1 MYAVLST
8 WTEVIIWQ
16 SRHSSETETETRVES
31 SSSSV
36 RMCRQ
41 SFARQRHSVCLFLSL
56 DPRQS
61 GKRSSLIE
69 SIELRITNIL
79 KSRNA
84 ALVSL
89 GIIVQYFRIT
99 RVRLRVMLM
108 LMLTLMLMLGEIFP
122 TVRTASHSAFGIRS
136 LTVVT
141 SREHPQNFSS
151 QTFALY
157 TVQSSRACEIEP
169 HFSYECGS
177 KQKLMSF
184 ESCTRDLIVSVLCTL
199 LMMSNKKGDLY
210 SEQSIHLRCV

>member
-1 MYAVLST
+1 MSGCAGS
-8 WTEVIIWQ
+8 
-16 SRHSSETETETRVES
+16 
-31 SSSSV
+31 
-36 RMCRQ
+36 

-99 RVRLRVMLM
+99 RVRLRVMRM

-122 TVRTASHSAFGIRS
+122 TVRTAFAFGIRHS
-136 LTVVT
+136 LSD
-141 SREHPQNFSS
+141 SRDIPRYPQNFSS

-169 HFSYECGS
+169 HFSMA
-177 KQKLMSF
+177 K
-184 ESCTRDLIVSVLCTL
+184 R
-199 LMMSNKKGDLY
+199 NKSL
-210 SEQSIHLRCV
+210 